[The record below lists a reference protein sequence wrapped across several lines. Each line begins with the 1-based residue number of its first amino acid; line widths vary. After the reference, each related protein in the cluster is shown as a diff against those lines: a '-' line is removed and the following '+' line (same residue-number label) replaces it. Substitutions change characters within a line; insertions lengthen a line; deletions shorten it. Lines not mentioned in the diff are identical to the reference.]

1 MPVLIAFVVK
11 IPLVKKESIMS
22 DAHKVDEALM
32 KEVIITWLFKFGHD
46 VISHSTMINE
56 MLDEYGSLDVDDAF
70 DECCDVGY
78 ISKLQDPF
86 TRIHNYK
93 IADEGLIFLNKGGKY
108 EQQDNNSNKH

>member
-1 MPVLIAFVVK
+1 
-11 IPLVKKESIMS
+11 MS
-22 DAHKVDEALM
+22 DAHKVNEVLM

-93 IADEGLIFLNKGGKY
+93 IADEGLIFLNKG
-108 EQQDNNSNKH
+108 EKHDK

>member
-1 MPVLIAFVVK
+1 
-11 IPLVKKESIMS
+11 MS